1 MDLAHHPCT
10 GLSATLERAIMFAI
24 KAFTI
29 KTFSGALLM
38 LTVGATTIPDVLAET
53 VALNPDHPDR
63 HTVVK
68 GDTLWGISARFLR
81 DPWQWQAVWR
91 INPDIQNPH
100 RIYPGDVVFLTM
112 QDGQPVLQVE
122 PGPAHPRN
130 DAASDASESAPE
142 QLPEQLLAQSSEGM
156 SETEAMPAPIAR
168 PSVAPSGLPVVRLS
182 PQVRVGKL
190 EVAIPTIPM
199 DVISPFLLRVRVVT
213 QEEMNN
219 APYVVSLEE
228 GRVSSGMGQKAYV
241 RRLTDNAG
249 TRFGVFHQTVAYRNP
264 GAKKEDIL
272 GYEAIQVADA
282 RVERF
287 GDPATL
293 MLNASYRETLLGDRL
308 LPINQEEINP
318 FLLPRAYDKTTPG
331 KIIAVVDGVSRIGQ
345 YQVVAI
351 NLGARD
357 GVEPGHVFMINQAG
371 TLVRDTIQPVRNA
384 NIITLPEER
393 AGVLIVFRPFD
404 RVSYALVVKAEKEI
418 RLYDAVV
425 AP

>member
-1 MDLAHHPCT
+1 ML
-10 GLSATLERAIMFAI
+10 
-24 KAFTI
+24 TI
-29 KTFSGALLM
+29 KTFLGALLA
-38 LTVGATTIPDVLAET
+38 LTVSATTFSNVLAET

-63 HTVVK
+63 HTVTK

-81 DPWQWQAVWR
+81 DPWQWQEVWR

-112 QDGQPVLQVE
+112 QNGQPVLQVE
-122 PGPAHPRN
+122 PGPAHPRKPI
-130 DAASDASESAPE
+130 SEP
-142 QLPEQLLAQSSEGM
+142 LLEQSSQGM
-156 SETEAMPAPIAR
+156 SSEAAVPAQVAR
-168 PSVAPSGLPVVRLS
+168 PSIAPSGLPVVRLS
-182 PQVRVGKL
+182 PQVREGKL

-199 DVISPFLLRVRVVT
+199 DVISPFLLRARVVS

-241 RRLTDNAG
+241 RRLPDNEG
-249 TRFGVFHQTVAYRNP
+249 TQFGVFHQTVAYRNP

-272 GYEAIQVADA
+272 GYEAIHVADA

-287 GDPATL
+287 GDPATM
-293 MLNASYRETLLGDRL
+293 MLVTSYRETLLGDRL
-308 LPINQEEINP
+308 LPISQEEINP
-318 FLLPRAYDKTTPG
+318 FLLPRAYDKATPG

-351 NLGARD
+351 NLGTRD
-357 GVEPGHVFMINQAG
+357 GVEPGHVFIVNQAG
-371 TLVRDTIQPVRNA
+371 TMVRDTIQPVRNG
-384 NIITLPEER
+384 NFVTLPEER
-393 AGVLIVFRPFD
+393 AGLLIVFRPFD